1 MVWLVGCG
9 GKTVKPTFASYLLK
23 AISIPFV
30 MNILCCSH
38 QYSYSCFLHCN
49 NAYYIMHSTSV
60 CLEIREADVGKNKMA
75 SVCLPNQLF
84 WLVSFQLCSIRPG
97 QLSSFQIDYYRVFYL
112 YFNMISSAILL

>member
-60 CLEIREADVGKNKMA
+60 CLEIREANVGYTVSKNKMA

-84 WLVSFQLCSIRPG
+84 WLVSLLCSRVRPG
-97 QLSSFQIDYYRVFYL
+97 QLSSFQID
-112 YFNMISSAILL
+112 